1 MNFTPEQRLIVGLLC
16 DIHKKP
22 EINNEYDAELIS
34 DAILTGN
41 EWAID
46 LEYGDL
52 LSSKIDDHRFEFVS
66 DVLQMCTVVEGS
78 YAQMTDDEKAMI
90 AEGTKFN
97 PEKAFFGFDGNN
109 ESEYV
114 SFARFYVTRIN
125 RFPWFSEREFNSHI
139 HSVDTYKRMLRIF
152 NDVYDPV
159 YGDDHLN
166 AQQIISIM
174 NEKIHPSN
182 R

>member
-1 MNFTPEQRLIVGLLC
+1 MKIELTDKERLFLANQHEILGHLDTDNSDYHLKLAEQLRDGHKWLYSQSFDNFSENLP
-16 DIHKKP
+16 DD
-22 EINNEYDAELIS
+22 DAELVLNILQIYEIIQDAYDGLSDKSLIS
-34 DAILTGN
+34 EHQI
-41 EWAID
+41 
-46 LEYGDL
+46 
-52 LSSKIDDHRFEFVS
+52 
-66 DVLQMCTVVEGS
+66 
-78 YAQMTDDEKAMI
+78 
-90 AEGTKFN
+90 KF
-97 PEKAFFGFDGNN
+97 PGFDGNN

-159 YGDDHLN
+159 HGDDHLN

>member
-1 MNFTPEQRLIVGLLC
+1 MNFTPEQRLIIGLLC
-16 DIHKKP
+16 DIHKKL

-52 LSSKIDDHRFEFVS
+52 LSSKIDDHRFDFVS

-90 AEGTKFN
+90 AEGT
-97 PEKAFFGFDGNN
+97 
-109 ESEYV
+109 V
-114 SFARFYVTRIN
+114 
-125 RFPWFSEREFNSHI
+125 
-139 HSVDTYKRMLRIF
+139 
-152 NDVYDPV
+152 
-159 YGDDHLN
+159 
-166 AQQIISIM
+166 
-174 NEKIHPSN
+174 
-182 R
+182 